1 MNWTE
6 LAQVTDSCECIN
18 KTLSF
23 SLQVLKLLYVFLM
36 SLYRIPVH
44 INEFG
49 TAAVFLTSFIFSV
62 FTSIVHDKSSCLYRT
77 YCNDT

>member
-1 MNWTE
+1 
-6 LAQVTDSCECIN
+6 
-18 KTLSF
+18 
-23 SLQVLKLLYVFLM
+23 
-36 SLYRIPVH
+36 LYRIPVH